1 MNNNA
6 LFSEQLEG
14 TTMRLSK
21 SERDMLLHTI
31 VQQIQQQYVLP
42 EVAAQVSKQ
51 LLDMLHLQSQN
62 DLADPHIFMQLINTI
77 LADLSHDQHLRLLYD
92 PQRARGVEP
101 EQVLAKHF
109 ERARRTNF
117 GLSRRND

>member
-1 MNNNA
+1 
-6 LFSEQLEG
+6 
-14 TTMRLSK
+14 
-21 SERDMLLHTI
+21 
-31 VQQIQQQYVLP
+31 LP

-77 LADLSHDQHLRLLYD
+77 LADLSHDQ
-92 PQRARGVEP
+92 QRARGVEP